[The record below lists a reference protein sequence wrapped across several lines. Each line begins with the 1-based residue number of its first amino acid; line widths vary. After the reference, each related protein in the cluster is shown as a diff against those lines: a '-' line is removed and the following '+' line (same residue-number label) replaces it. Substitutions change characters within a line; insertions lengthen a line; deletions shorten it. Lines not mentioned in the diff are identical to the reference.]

1 MFQRDYIFRSLIAAL
16 LLFSVAPVSSK
27 EHSKV
32 VLQCN
37 SAQHPMICKA
47 LAEALR
53 DKRPGLNL
61 IVSDDSAPVETD
73 GLDQISVLTI
83 SYHEQKRTNTLLSG
97 RLIWQD
103 QEGRRVDGPVLGL
116 TIMDS
121 TLRGKDLSPFAQ
133 ALVQHSDLPL

>member
-1 MFQRDYIFRSLIAAL
+1 MFQRDYTFRGLIAAL
-16 LLFSVAPVSSK
+16 LIFLVTPVSSK
-27 EHSKV
+27 EHSTV

-53 DKRPGLNL
+53 AQRPGLNL
-61 IVSDDSAPVETD
+61 TVAKDTTPVDTGD
-73 GLDQISVLTI
+73 LDQTPTLTI
-83 SYHEQKRTNTLLSG
+83 SYHELKRTNTLLSG
-97 RLIWQD
+97 QLIWQD
-103 QEGRRVDGPVLGL
+103 QGGRRVDGPVLGL

-133 ALVQHSDLPL
+133 ALVQRSDLPL

>member
-16 LLFSVAPVSSK
+16 LFFSVTPVSSK

-53 DKRPGLNL
+53 DNRPGLNL
-61 IVSDDSAPVETD
+61 IVTDDSAPVETD
-73 GLDQISVLTI
+73 GLDQI
-83 SYHEQKRTNTLLSG
+83 SG

-121 TLRGKDLSPFAQ
+121 NLRGKDLSPFAQ
-133 ALVQHSDLPL
+133 ALVQHSVLPL